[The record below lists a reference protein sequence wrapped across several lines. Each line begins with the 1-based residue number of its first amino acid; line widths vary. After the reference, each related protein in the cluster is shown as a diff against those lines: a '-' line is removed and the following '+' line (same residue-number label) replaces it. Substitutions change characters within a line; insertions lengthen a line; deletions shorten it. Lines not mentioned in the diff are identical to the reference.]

1 MDATIL
7 VPLLIEKLLD
17 LVLDEAPSSI
27 NPVFDKKVQTA
38 LNNLHSL
45 KRYLQD
51 AEDHEASYGHSSM
64 NDQTIALLLK
74 AVYSADDATDNLIM
88 RRELLKMRLKTFN
101 NPNPSISSL
110 RFLSSQF
117 LFIQKVKKF
126 KNEFRRLSSCDHH
139 LVKIVKE
146 KIKEPSY
153 DEWSRVIVHANNAKG
168 DILPLIYQDLPSEIK
183 PCFLYM
189 GIFPKG
195 FEIPVRRL
203 IHLWSAKGFLTP
215 PDPELIDP
223 EDLAEMCFEQLI
235 IRNMVQVRWKLDG
248 HPKTCSMPSFLYDF
262 FTLKAEAAGFF
273 NHQLH
278 KSSHTSTKQS
288 KVSVRR
294 LAAYFGV
301 KNLCSSLFYNVQ
313 GLCSYVAFDTRMR
326 GTAAR
331 DRKLLQLSYLG
342 LRSTFIDNLPYAV
355 SVLPRLATLDVRHTN
370 IREICFWEAK
380 KLRHLYLNQNCSCY
394 LFSEKDS
401 FANLH
406 TVWGLHV
413 DDENLDL
420 LEKFTR
426 LTKLKLIAHVQDP
439 VIAECVSKLTN
450 LQSLKLISIAGL
462 MQGSRQVS
470 NLELWTLA
478 EHHKLR
484 DLYLLGI
491 LQNYVIDVHFL
502 PPNLRNLTLSLSQLK
517 CDPMPVLGK
526 LPHLNRLRLFG
537 DSYTGKQITCLSGGF
552 PKLRLLNLWKLPL
565 QDWTVEEGAMPCLNE
580 LEIRDCYSM
589 KPPEGLKNVTTLK
602 ELVLTNMPM
611 ALEQRL
617 KKYCR
622 IEMYLSKPIHGVL
635 LLYRNNGSIRKQ

>member
-17 LVLDEAPSSI
+17 LVLDEALSSI

-45 KRYLQD
+45 KRYLQY
-51 AEDHEASYGHSSM
+51 AEDHEASYCHSSM
-64 NDQTIALLLK
+64 NDQSIALLLK

-117 LFIQKVKKF
+117 LFIQEVKKF

-146 KIKEPSY
+146 KDVTSCVEYVAKDNTRI
-153 DEWSRVIVHANNAKG
+153 VIVHANNAKG

-203 IHLWSAKGFLTP
+203 IHLWSAEGFLTP

-248 HPKTCSMPSFLYDF
+248 HPKTCRMPSFLYDF

-301 KNLCSSLFYNVQ
+301 KNVLCSSLFYYVQ
-313 GLCSYVAFDTRMR
+313 GLCSYVAFNTRMR

-331 DRKLLQLSYLG
+331 DTGMFLRKIVSIRGFGLLNVLDLEGVYKPMLCDDVVGKLLQLSYLG

-355 SVLPRLATLDVRHTN
+355 CVLLRLETLDVRHTK
-370 IREICFWEAK
+370 IREICIWEAK

-394 LFSEKDS
+394 LFSEKDL

-413 DDENLDL
+413 DAASVRKVASPE
-420 LEKFTR
+420 
-426 LTKLKLIAHVQDP
+426 
-439 VIAECVSKLTN
+439 
-450 LQSLKLISIAGL
+450 
-462 MQGSRQVS
+462 QG
-470 NLELWTLA
+470 
-478 EHHKLR
+478 
-484 DLYLLGI
+484 
-491 LQNYVIDVHFL
+491 
-502 PPNLRNLTLSLSQLK
+502 
-517 CDPMPVLGK
+517 
-526 LPHLNRLRLFG
+526 
-537 DSYTGKQITCLSGGF
+537 
-552 PKLRLLNLWKLPL
+552 
-565 QDWTVEEGAMPCLNE
+565 
-580 LEIRDCYSM
+580 
-589 KPPEGLKNVTTLK
+589 
-602 ELVLTNMPM
+602 
-611 ALEQRL
+611 
-617 KKYCR
+617 
-622 IEMYLSKPIHGVL
+622 
-635 LLYRNNGSIRKQ
+635 